1 MTTRRLVLTSL
12 LAGFTTLWSAAGTA
26 QTPPSP
32 DQVVAG
38 LKQNLAES
46 QKRLRQY
53 EWIETTAISL
63 KGEEKS
69 RKQQRV
75 YYGADGT
82 LTKLPMG
89 SAPAATPAEP
99 AGRRGG
105 RVKERVV
112 ENKKDEMQEY
122 MERAA
127 ALIHK
132 YVPPSAALIQ
142 KAKDEGKLQVG
153 PAQPGT
159 VRAAFRDF
167 VQAGDSM
174 AIDVDVKAL
183 LLNALTV
190 ATYLDKAEDAVTLDV
205 RFGTLA
211 DGTSYSAKTTFEAKA
226 KNIQVVIENTGHR
239 PLAR

>member
-1 MTTRRLVLTSL
+1 M
-12 LAGFTTLWSAAGTA
+12 A
-26 QTPPSP
+26 
-32 DQVVAG
+32 
-38 LKQNLAES
+38 
-46 QKRLRQY
+46 
-53 EWIETTAISL
+53 
-63 KGEEKS
+63 
-69 RKQQRV
+69 
-75 YYGADGT
+75 
-82 LTKLPMG
+82 
-89 SAPAATPAEP
+89 
-99 AGRRGG
+99 
-105 RVKERVV
+105 
-112 ENKKDEMQEY
+112 
-122 MERAA
+122 
-127 ALIHK
+127 
-132 YVPPSAALIQ
+132 
-142 KAKDEGKLQVG
+142 